1 MRTLLLAAL
10 AAVLLAP
17 ASARAATPLVAG
29 QGEDPGLAVDASGTA
44 YLAWNGTEPSGTRS
58 LHFCRLPRGATAC
71 AGAATLA
78 VPAGTYSL
86 YRPFVAVSGPLVQVT
101 QSRYGFAAG
110 SFDQVIQ
117 FTSQDGGTTFDAGT
131 PVGTITFNEAVNGP
145 GGVSAVTFSTTGG
158 GFFQR
163 MAAGSAASALLSAD
177 HPYDG
182 AVGVTP
188 TGQLLT
194 LFDDASGNAQFHLQ
208 SGAGDP
214 NDPATWGAPVDIGVE
229 SYPRLAGG
237 PAGLFLMGENAA
249 RGLEVRKWNGTTFA
263 APVALGTGNEAP
275 QAALTQD
282 AGGRLHAVWP
292 EFAADGIELH
302 YAVSDDGAS
311 WSKGVVNTQQAT
323 DGEQD
328 ELRVAAAPDHVG
340 VAVWTSASQVRLLA
354 VGPAPPPVFHK
365 TVTVR
370 RVSGR
375 VLVKVPG
382 SKRFVSLSAAGSVPL
397 GASVDVTHGR
407 LALSSVPSKTG
418 RPQTVQLYSG
428 QFKVT
433 QPGKV
438 TQFTLNAPLASCGG
452 KASAAKKSPRTRKLW
467 GDGKGAFRTAGRYS
481 AATVRGT
488 RWLVQ
493 DSCAGTLTRVVR
505 GVVSV
510 RDDVR
515 HRTVT
520 LRAGKTYLARRS
532 SRGG

>member
-1 MRTLLLAAL
+1 MRSLVLAAL
-10 AAVLLAP
+10 VAVLLLP
-17 ASARAATPLVAG
+17 ASARAATPLVIG
-29 QGEDPGLAVDASGTA
+29 QGADPGLAVDAAGTA

-71 AGAATLA
+71 AGAATLS
-78 VPAGTYSL
+78 VPDGSYSL
-86 YRPFVAVSGPLVQVT
+86 YRPFVSVSGPVVQVT

-117 FTSQDGGTTFDAGT
+117 FTSSDGGGTFDAGT

-145 GGVSAVTFSTTGG
+145 GGVGAVTFSTTGG
-158 GFFQR
+158 GFFQLMR
-163 MAAGSAASALLSAD
+163 AGSAASALLSAD

-194 LFDDASGNAQFHLQ
+194 VFDDASGNSQFRLQ

-214 NDPATWGAPVDIGVE
+214 NDAGTWGPPVAIGVE

-237 PAGLFLMGENAA
+237 PAGLFLMGENAS
-249 RGLEVRKWNGTTFA
+249 RGLEVRRWNGTTFGPPA
-263 APVALGTGNEAP
+263 ALGTGNEAP
-275 QAALTQD
+275 QAALSQD

-292 EFAADGIELH
+292 TFEADGIELH
-302 YAVSDDGAS
+302 YAVSDDGAA
-311 WSKGVVNTQQAT
+311 WQQGVVSIQQGS

-328 ELRVAAAPDHVG
+328 EARVAAAPDHVG
-340 VAVWTSASQVRLLA
+340 AAVWTTASQVRLLA
-354 VGPAPPPVFHK
+354 IGPAPPPVFHQSVVVRPVSG
-365 TVTVR
+365 TVLVR
-370 RVSGR
+370 R
-375 VLVKVPG
+375 PG
-382 SKRFVSLSAAGSVPL
+382 AKRFVRLVAGQVPL
-397 GASVDVTHGR
+397 GSSVDVTHGR

-418 RPQTVQLYSG
+418 KVQTVQLYAG

-438 TQFTLNAPLASCGG
+438 TRFALNAPLASCTG
-452 KASAAKKSPRTRKLW
+452 ASAAKRKPRTRKLW
-467 GDGKGAFRTAGRYS
+467 GDGKGSFSTSGRYS

-493 DSCAGTLTRVVR
+493 DTCAGTLTRVVR

-515 HRTVT
+515 HKTVT
-520 LRAGKTYLARRS
+520 LRAGKRYLARPRH
-532 SRGG
+532 

>member
-1 MRTLLLAAL
+1 LRTLVLAAL
-10 AAVLLAP
+10 AAFLLAP
-17 ASARAATPLVAG
+17 ASARAATARVIG
-29 QGEDPGLAVDASGTA
+29 QGADPGLAVDAAGTA

-58 LHFCRLPRGATAC
+58 LHFCRLPRGAAGC

-78 VPAGTYSL
+78 VPDGTYSL
-86 YRPFVAVSGPLVQVT
+86 YRPFVSVSGPLVQVT

-117 FTSQDGGTTFDAGT
+117 FTSQDGGNTFDAGT

-145 GGVSAVTFSTTGG
+145 GGVAAVTFSTTGG

-163 MAAGSAASALLSAD
+163 MAAGNAASALLSPD
-177 HPYDG
+177 HLYDG

-188 TGQLLT
+188 AGQLVTVL
-194 LFDDASGNAQFHLQ
+194 DDASGNAQLRVQ

-214 NDPATWGAPVDIGVE
+214 NDAGTWGAPVELGVE

-237 PAGLFLMGENAA
+237 PAGLFLMGENAS
-249 RGLEVRKWNGTTFA
+249 RGLEVRRWNGTTFG
-263 APVALGTGNEAP
+263 APAVIGTGNEAA

-292 EFAADGIELH
+292 AFAAGGIELH
-302 YAVSDDGAS
+302 YAVSDNGSS
-311 WSKGVVNTQQAT
+311 WSAGVVDTQQAS

-354 VGPAPPPVFHK
+354 VGPAPPPEFHK

-370 RVSGR
+370 PVSGK
-375 VLVKVPG
+375 VLVKLPG
-382 SKRFVSLSAAGSVPL
+382 AKRFVALSAAGSVPL
-397 GASVDVTHGR
+397 GASVDATRGR
-407 LALSSVPSKTG
+407 LALSSAPSKTG

-428 QFKVT
+428 RFKVT

-438 TQFTLNAPLASCGG
+438 TQFTLNGPLAACG
-452 KASAAKKSPRTRKLW
+452 KASAAKRKPRSRKLW
-467 GDGKGAFRTAGRYS
+467 GDGKGAFRTTGRYS

-515 HRTVT
+515 HKTVV
-520 LRAGKTYLARRS
+520 LRAGKRDLARAR
-532 SRGG
+532 R